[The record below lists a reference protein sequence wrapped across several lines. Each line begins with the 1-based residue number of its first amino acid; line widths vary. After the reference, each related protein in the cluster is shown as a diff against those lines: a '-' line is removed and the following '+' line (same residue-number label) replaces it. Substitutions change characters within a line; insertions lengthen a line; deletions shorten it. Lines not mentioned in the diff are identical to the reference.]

1 MTEKG
6 TFMMNLAHILI
17 FGVISRQLDDKE
29 GIIVRFKNDFYREKY
44 ICIGIVGLSFLAKVP
59 WENICS
65 VTGIFF
71 LIMVVI
77 GVVSIIESMFNF

>member
-1 MTEKG
+1 
-6 TFMMNLAHILI
+6 MMNLAHKLI

-29 GIIVRFKNDFYREKY
+29 GIIVRFNNDFYREKY
-44 ICIGIVGLSFLAKVP
+44 FWIGIVGLSFLAKVP

-77 GVVSIIESMFNF
+77 GVVSIIESMFNFSKYFS